1 MDARPTDDPG
11 TPGTTADPAT
21 TAHTAT
27 TDAGE
32 GAGAS
37 KVTKRQARDDA
48 HEGSLRRG
56 AQIADQ
62 RAQEWT
68 RPGGIPRML
77 VILLGLAA
85 AWIGIRQ
92 NGTTQE
98 RGLQFATSD
107 DGGRTW
113 QPNGFIDREICEC
126 CWHRGG

>member
-11 TPGTTADPAT
+11 TPGTTADPGTPGT
-21 TAHTAT
+21 TAHPAA

-32 GAGAS
+32 GPGAS

-68 RPGGIPRML
+68 PPAAYPG
-77 VILLGLAA
+77 
-85 AWIGIRQ
+85 
-92 NGTTQE
+92 
-98 RGLQFATSD
+98 
-107 DGGRTW
+107 
-113 QPNGFIDREICEC
+113 
-126 CWHRGG
+126 CW